1 MKASWRFIRTWICHN
16 TKVYYSYVILC
27 AFTVYNFWWYAVVGR
42 YRRINAH
49 CSLAFAIQKEK
60 EWALNKPKDE
70 DEYGSEE

>member
-1 MKASWRFIRTWICHN
+1 M
-16 TKVYYSYVILC
+16 ILC

-49 CSLAFAIQKEK
+49 CSLAYAIQKEK